1 MAADQCG
8 PDAIMDRAGC
18 TAMRTMHGNSIPDPR
33 VGERETMTRQA
44 KIPGGVERRRYKRY
58 RVKEGALAFLGAVP
72 GSISDISE
80 GGLAVHYVVFEKQP
94 EEDLQLDIFF
104 GRDDFYLA
112 DLPGR
117 KVSDA
122 DSSPDVTFSRIRVR
136 RMGVQ
141 FGELTGEQKSRLK
154 YFILHN
160 TLGDA

>member
-1 MAADQCG
+1 MK
-8 PDAIMDRAGC
+8 
-18 TAMRTMHGNSIPDPR
+18 
-33 VGERETMTRQA
+33 TR
-44 KIPGGVERRRYKRY
+44 KPEIPGGVERRRHKRY
-58 RVKEGALAFLGAVP
+58 RVKEGALAFLGTVP

-94 EEDLQLDIFF
+94 DDDLQLDIFF

-112 DLPGR
+112 DIPGR

-122 DSSPDVTFSRIRVR
+122 DSPPDSSFSRIRVR

-141 FGELTGEQKSRLK
+141 FGELTGEQRSRLR

-160 TLGDA
+160 TLGEA